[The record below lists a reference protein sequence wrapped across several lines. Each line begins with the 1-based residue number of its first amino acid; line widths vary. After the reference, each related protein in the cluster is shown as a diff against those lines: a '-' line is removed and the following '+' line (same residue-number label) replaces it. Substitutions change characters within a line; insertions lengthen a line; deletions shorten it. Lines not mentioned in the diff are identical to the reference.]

1 MIKFLLVFIYF
12 FTIDTTFAV
21 VPIEKELKILANEYI
36 LSILNKD
43 EKKYKSLITKRYLDE
58 QIKNNFLKET
68 FSKKVENKKKKKK
81 VDFDFKFKKAAVTKN
96 KYFINIKEKKD
107 ANFDE
112 NWFIAIKEKNSKR
125 YKIHSIQHMED

>member
-1 MIKFLLVFIYF
+1 MIKFLLVFIF
-12 FTIDTTFAV
+12 FFPIETTFGV
-21 VPIEKELKILANEYI
+21 LPIEKELKDLANEYI

-43 EKKYKSLITKRYLDE
+43 EKKYKSLITKKYLDE

-68 FSKKVENKKKKKK
+68 FSKKVDNKKKK
-81 VDFDFKFKKAAVTKN
+81 VDFDFKFKKAAVTKD
-96 KYFINIKEKKD
+96 KYLINIKEKKD

>member
-1 MIKFLLVFIYF
+1 MIKFLLVFIFF

-21 VPIEKELKILANEYI
+21 VPIEKELKDLAHEYI

-43 EKKYKSLITKRYLDE
+43 EKKYKSLITKKYLDE

-68 FSKKVENKKKKKK
+68 FSKKVEIKKKK

-96 KYFINIKEKKD
+96 KYLINIKEKTD
-107 ANFDE
+107 VNFDE
-112 NWFIAIKEKNSKR
+112 NWFIAIKEKKSKR

>member
-1 MIKFLLVFIYF
+1 MIKFLLVFIFF

-21 VPIEKELKILANEYI
+21 VPIEKELKQLANEYI

-43 EKKYKSLITKRYLDE
+43 ETKYKSLITKKYLDE
-58 QIKNNFLKET
+58 QTKNNFLKET
-68 FSKKVENKKKKKK
+68 FSKKVEIEKKKKKI
-81 VDFDFKFKKAAVTKN
+81 DFDFKFKKAAVTKN
-96 KYFINIKEKKD
+96 KYLINIKEKTD